1 MKKKI
6 FTWFLLSVCLPGLIY
21 SQSVSKE
28 ELFENIR
35 SYVNSNKLNILSEF
49 VELLTI
55 PNVSSDRNNIRKNAN
70 FVKQMM
76 ERRGISVKIIETAGN
91 PVVYGE
97 LKRPEAEKTIMFY
110 VHYDGQPVSPD
121 DWIDSAP
128 FNPVIRPGI
137 LIPGS
142 NMPKPIPYPNTNDE
156 IEDNWRIYARSSS
169 DDKTPIIAL
178 LSAIDA
184 LKQAGLKIKHN
195 LKFIFEGEEE
205 AGSVNLK
212 QFFEE
217 NTDLLKS
224 DVLFLCDGPAYF
236 NNKPAVSF
244 GVRGITSIEITVYGP
259 NTSLHS
265 GHYGNWAPNPALKLV
280 KLLSS
285 MKDEEGKVLVEGFY
299 DTVIPLSETEK
310 KAVRSV
316 PNFDNEL
323 KERLGFS
330 GTEGGGRSLIEM
342 LQFPSLNIRGLL
354 SGWTGSQ
361 ARTIIP
367 PTATAS
373 IDIRLVKGN
382 DPADMREKVIEH
394 IKKQGYHIVSGDPDQ
409 KTRAK
414 YANIAKVRMGGGYR
428 AARLSMDKPISQ
440 QIIRNLGFYLENE
453 IVILPGMGGSLPL
466 YYFYDI
472 LKTPS
477 IIVSIANFDNNQH
490 QPNENLRL
498 GNLWKGIEMYSAILM
513 MK

>member
-1 MKKKI
+1 
-6 FTWFLLSVCLPGLIY
+6 
-21 SQSVSKE
+21 
-28 ELFENIR
+28 
-35 SYVNSNKLNILSEF
+35 
-49 VELLTI
+49 
-55 PNVSSDRNNIRKNAN
+55 
-70 FVKQMM
+70 MM
-76 ERRGISVKIIETAGN
+76 ERRGISVKIMETPGN

-97 LKRPEAEKTIMFY
+97 LKANEAEKTILFY
-110 VHYDGQPVSPD
+110 VHYDGQPVSPEE
-121 DWIDSAP
+121 WIDSEP
-128 FNPVIRPGI
+128 FNPVLRPGK
-137 LIPGS
+137 LEPGTGL
-142 NMPKPIPYPNTNDE
+142 PKPIPFPETGDKLK
-156 IEDNWRIYARSSS
+156 DDWRIYARSSS
-169 DDKTPIIAL
+169 DDKTPIIGI

-184 LKQAGLKIKHN
+184 LNSSGLKIKHN

-217 NTDLLKS
+217 NTILLKS

-236 NNKPAVSF
+236 NNKPAISF
-244 GVRGITSIEITVYGP
+244 GVRGITSVEITVYGP

-285 MKDEEGKVLVEGFY
+285 MKDDEGNVLIDGFY

-310 KAVRSV
+310 NAVRSV
-316 PNFDNEL
+316 PNFDEKL
-323 KERLGFS
+323 KQRLGFS
-330 GTEGGGRSLIEM
+330 GSEGGGRSLIEM
-342 LQFPSLNIRGLL
+342 LQFPSLNIRGLT

-367 PTATAS
+367 PTAVAS

-382 DPADMREKVIEH
+382 DPEYMREKVIEH
-394 IKKQGYHIVSGDPDQ
+394 IKKQGYHIVSSDPDSE
-409 KTRAK
+409 TRAK
-414 YANIAKVRMGGGYR
+414 YANIARIRMGGGYR
-428 AARLSMDKPISQ
+428 AARLSMDEPISQ
-440 QIIRNLGFYLENE
+440 QIIRNLGFYLEDD

-466 YYFYDI
+466 YYFDDI

-498 GNLWKGIEMYSAILM
+498 GNLWKGIESYAVILM
-513 MK
+513 MQ